1 MKNNNTKKWNRIK
14 LKRKRIEHYS
24 GNETQ
29 VFQIHGRVVP
39 YSQQCRQATN
49 EAPFVTTPSP
59 ITEELAR
66 RGKYCSAG
74 NSSFLPLRETV
85 NICASQFS
93 LSLSAS
99 FQEFS
104 SPPPSRRI
112 IIGKRRKWESFMTT
126 AIPCSASTDKN
137 ARLFAVSS
145 SPFERHSTT

>member
-1 MKNNNTKKWNRIK
+1 MKLEYFRYTDAS
-14 LKRKRIEHYS
+14 YQ
-24 GNETQ
+24 T
-29 VFQIHGRVVP
+29 

-93 LSLSAS
+93 LSLSLCFVPRIFFAAS
-99 FQEFS
+99 ISPNYYRETKEMRILHDNGDTLFS
-104 SPPPSRRI
+104 FYRQKRPSLRR
-112 IIGKRRKWESFMTT
+112 
-126 AIPCSASTDKN
+126 
-137 ARLFAVSS
+137 SS

>member
-1 MKNNNTKKWNRIK
+1 MK
-14 LKRKRIEHYS
+14 LKYFRYTDAS
-24 GNETQ
+24 YQT
-29 VFQIHGRVVP
+29 

-93 LSLSAS
+93 LSLSLLRSKNFLHRLHLAELLS
-99 FQEFS
+99 GNEGNEN
-104 SPPPSRRI
+104 PSWQRRYLVQLLPT
-112 IIGKRRKWESFMTT
+112 KT
-126 AIPCSASTDKN
+126 P
-137 ARLFAVSS
+137 VS
-145 SPFERHSTT
+145 SPFLLPFWTPFDYVMEFEV

>member
-1 MKNNNTKKWNRIK
+1 MK
-14 LKRKRIEHYS
+14 LKYFRYTDAS
-24 GNETQ
+24 YQT
-29 VFQIHGRVVP
+29 

-93 LSLSAS
+93 LSLCFVPRIFFTAS
-99 FQEFS
+99 ISPNYYRETKEMRILHDNGDTLFS
-104 SPPPSRRI
+104 FYRQKRPSLRR
-112 IIGKRRKWESFMTT
+112 
-126 AIPCSASTDKN
+126 
-137 ARLFAVSS
+137 SS

>member
-1 MKNNNTKKWNRIK
+1 MKLEYFRYTDAS
-14 LKRKRIEHYS
+14 YQ
-24 GNETQ
+24 T
-29 VFQIHGRVVP
+29 

-66 RGKYCSAG
+66 RGKYCSVG

-93 LSLSAS
+93 LSLSLCFVPRIFFTAS
-99 FQEFS
+99 ISPNYYRETKEMRILHDNGDTLFS
-104 SPPPSRRI
+104 FYRQKRPSLRR
-112 IIGKRRKWESFMTT
+112 
-126 AIPCSASTDKN
+126 
-137 ARLFAVSS
+137 SS